1 MDQDAMNDAMREAIA
16 QAISPYVTMDDFT
29 DACASVLTA
38 VKARLLADLPALM
51 EHAYTRPENV
61 AVLNAALV
69 VPILQE
75 IEDGL
80 NDEQNNPKT
89 MPGYQPG
96 LRRAAT
102 FVRQIR
108 RSITEGTT
116 P

>member
-1 MDQDAMNDAMREAIA
+1 MDAQQMTDAMREAIA
-16 QAISPYVTMDDFT
+16 KALHPYVSTDDHET
-29 DACASVLTA
+29 ACKAVLGA
-38 VKARLLADLPALM
+38 VKNRLMADLPALM
-51 EHAYTRPENV
+51 EHAYTRPEN
-61 AVLNAALV
+61 AAALNAALV
-69 VPILQE
+69 VPLLQE

-108 RSITEGTT
+108 RAITEGTT

>member
-1 MDQDAMNDAMREAIA
+1 MDAQHMTEAMREAIA
-16 QAISPYVTMDDFT
+16 KALHPYVSTDDHET
-29 DACASVLTA
+29 ACKAVLGA
-38 VKARLLADLPALM
+38 VKNRLIADLPALM
-51 EHAYTRPENV
+51 EHALKQPENV
-61 AVLNAALV
+61 TVLTTALV
-69 VPILQE
+69 VPLLQE

-108 RSITEGTT
+108 RAITEGTT